1 MYLAIEC
8 EVCGKPRHSCEC
20 TYEETLDKAG
30 RVDMHTYI
38 GVKRRAEVFLYKD
51 KTFGCDFYETIDDV
65 ESFVKSET
73 YKEHSESFAED
84 AAENYVGHIKN
95 FEENKT

>member
-1 MYLAIEC
+1 M
-8 EVCGKPRHSCEC
+8 KK
-20 TYEETLDKAG
+20 TLDKAG
-30 RVDMHTYI
+30 RVDMHTYV

-73 YKEHSESFAED
+73 YKGHSESFAED